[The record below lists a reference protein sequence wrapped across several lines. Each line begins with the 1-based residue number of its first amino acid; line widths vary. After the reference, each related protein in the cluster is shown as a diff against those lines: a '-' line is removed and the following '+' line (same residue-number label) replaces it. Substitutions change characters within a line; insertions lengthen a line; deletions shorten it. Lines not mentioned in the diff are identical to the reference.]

1 MKVIVQI
8 YMMQKIRITDV
19 NTIKKDFIQYNKGY
33 NSSTGKLEY
42 MLGLE
47 RRRYDE
53 VEMYLYGDYIRNDE
67 LTLDKP
73 VF

>member
-19 NTIKKDFIQYNKGY
+19 NTIKKDFKQYNKGY